1 LQCCTKRS
9 RSALLQATAH
19 RSHAA
24 RKSRTESRSIT
35 VMELATEHR
44 VDTLASF
51 NTVDGG
57 CRLRWFLKQSELV
70 LPLNTVDVLLRIAHE
85 RGVEASGVLV
95 GTSITPEML
104 SNPDAR
110 ISVAQLCQAVD
121 NALRSTREPALGLE
135 IGLRMHIGRLGV
147 LGTALM
153 CQTDLR
159 AALQIAV
166 QFNALTSPSWQFEL
180 EQYGDRAV
188 LRTTPVVELNRLSFS
203 TEVLFGCMHTIGSFL
218 LGRPMRYLELR
229 FQMPQPA
236 HVERFRAL
244 TDAPLIFGAEAN
256 EMWFDAAL
264 LAQPLAFADA
274 LTAQEARIQ
283 CETRLST
290 RNPRDG
296 AVAQVRQVLLASRT
310 RTPNLPEVASKL
322 LISPRQL
329 RRELHARGTSF
340 QLLLDEV
347 RKQRAIEGL
356 VGSTMT
362 MDELASEIGFQD
374 ARSLRRRFK
383 LWTGTTPFAYRQAHL
398 AQSHG
403 LPAPENVEQAE

>member
-1 LQCCTKRS
+1 
-9 RSALLQATAH
+9 
-19 RSHAA
+19 
-24 RKSRTESRSIT
+24 
-35 VMELATEHR
+35 
-44 VDTLASF
+44 
-51 NTVDGG
+51 
-57 CRLRWFLKQSELV
+57 LRWFLKHSDLV
-70 LPLNTVDVLLRIAHE
+70 LPLNTVDVLLRIVQE
-85 RGVEASGVLV
+85 RGADASGVLV

-104 SNPDAR
+104 GNPDAR
-110 ISVAQLCQAVD
+110 ISMAQLCQAVD
-121 NALRSTREPALGLE
+121 NALRTTHEPALGLE

-153 CQTDLR
+153 CQPDLR
-159 AALQIAV
+159 SALEIAV
-166 QFNALTSPSWQFEL
+166 QFNALMSPSWQFTL
-180 EQYGDRAV
+180 EEDAGRAV
-188 LRTTPVVELNRLSFS
+188 VRMTPVTELNRLSFS
-203 TEVLFGCMHTIGSFL
+203 TEVLFGCVHTIAGFL
-218 LGRPMRYLELR
+218 LGGPMRYLALR
-229 FQMPQPA
+229 FQMAEPA
-236 HVERFRAL
+236 HVGRFRTL
-244 TDAPLIFGAEAN
+244 TDAPIAFGADAN
-256 EMWFDAAL
+256 ELWFDAAL
-264 LAQPLAFADA
+264 LAQPLAFADP
-274 LTAQEARIQ
+274 LTAQEAKLQ
-283 CETRLST
+283 CAARLST

-296 AVAQVRQVLLASRT
+296 AVAQVRQVLLGSRA

-398 AQSHG
+398 AQTRG
-403 LPAPENVEQAE
+403 MTETENVEQAE